1 MSKQIDCVLCGL
13 PTSHPLKNDAGDVF
27 CCPACREVSALLAES
42 TGSQLETA
50 VFSPTTANTEI
61 TAVSLSGMWCP
72 SCAWLI
78 NERLDRSTGVQAAEV
93 NFIRQEALI
102 TYNPEQ
108 TDPRRITRQIKKF
121 GYGARLEGDKPYN
134 EEEAQWNL
142 LLVSGVLV
150 MHIMVLSFMLYFREW
165 TGRAIPE
172 TAWLEDIFRTM
183 IAFISVPVIFLIG
196 LPILRAGLASLVRG
210 RPNTHTLIAIGSFA
224 ALGLSI
230 RNMMV
235 GQDGVYFDTAAILL
249 FLVAV
254 GHWLELRAQKVSS
267 QTVEKLW
274 QQIPPEALWLS
285 ADGWQTTPADEVP
298 MGARVRIRPGERFPV
313 DGIIASGEGDVDE
326 SVVTGEPDPIP
337 RGANDKALAGT
348 VNLDGAFE
356 IITTA
361 VGAETI
367 VGQIGRLLH
376 QALWQRAPVE
386 QTADKLASWLVP
398 FAVVVSML
406 TFAFWTWQESMEVG
420 LINALAVL
428 LIACPCALGIATPL
442 TLWVGLGRAAK
453 AGIILRYTGVL
464 ERLASIE
471 EIYFDKTGTLTKRP
485 IRLQKVAT
493 DGMNETEFLTRISA
507 VESLSEHPLGQA
519 IVAGAEKLTI
529 VNCQLSIVNFRALP
543 GQGVAAVVEK
553 EPIWIGNQ
561 GLMEQNGLKLS
572 SNLQK
577 TEAAWQNEDLTVI
590 YAGWSGYIRGI
601 IGLGEIAREEAV
613 ETIAH
618 LQTQELDVA
627 VLTGDDENAGKRW
640 RKTLNIPVYAAQHP
654 EDKVAHLQ
662 SASNAAMV
670 GDGINDS
677 PALAAAAVGLAVR
690 QGTDIAQSAADA
702 ILMQEDLRAVPWL
715 VALSRLSMHK
725 VRQNLAWAVG
735 YNGIGIVLAVTGLL
749 QPSLAALLMVCS
761 NLIVTANALRLRNA
775 DIGDWGFEVT
785 ESNEEENNEE
795 ETETINRATLEVA
808 QSPA

>member
-1 MSKQIDCVLCGL
+1 
-13 PTSHPLKNDAGDVF
+13 
-27 CCPACREVSALLAES
+27 
-42 TGSQLETA
+42 
-50 VFSPTTANTEI
+50 
-61 TAVSLSGMWCP
+61 
-72 SCAWLI
+72 
-78 NERLDRSTGVQAAEV
+78 
-93 NFIRQEALI
+93 
-102 TYNPEQ
+102 
-108 TDPRRITRQIKKF
+108 
-121 GYGARLEGDKPYN
+121 
-134 EEEAQWNL
+134 
-142 LLVSGVLV
+142 
-150 MHIMVLSFMLYFREW
+150 
-165 TGRAIPE
+165 
-172 TAWLEDIFRTM
+172 
-183 IAFISVPVIFLIG
+183 
-196 LPILRAGLASLVRG
+196 
-210 RPNTHTLIAIGSFA
+210 
-224 ALGLSI
+224 
-230 RNMMV
+230 
-235 GQDGVYFDTAAILL
+235 
-249 FLVAV
+249 
-254 GHWLELRAQKVSS
+254 
-267 QTVEKLW
+267 
-274 QQIPPEALWLS
+274 
-285 ADGWQTTPADEVP
+285 
-298 MGARVRIRPGERFPV
+298 
-313 DGIIASGEGDVDE
+313 
-326 SVVTGEPDPIP
+326 
-337 RGANDKALAGT
+337 
-348 VNLDGAFE
+348 
-356 IITTA
+356 
-361 VGAETI
+361 
-367 VGQIGRLLH
+367 
-376 QALWQRAPVE
+376 
-386 QTADKLASWLVP
+386 
-398 FAVVVSML
+398 ML

-529 VNCQLSIVNFRALP
+529 DNCQLSIVNFRALP
-543 GQGVAAVVEK
+543 GQGVSAVVEK

-640 RKTLNIPVYAAQHP
+640 RKTLNIPVYAA
-654 EDKVAHLQ
+654 
-662 SASNAAMV
+662 
-670 GDGINDS
+670 
-677 PALAAAAVGLAVR
+677 LAAAAVGLAVR
-690 QGTDIAQSAADA
+690 QGTDNAQSAADA